1 MGAHGPETFFNSGC
15 IKFEELMSDTEFEAF
30 MSSYQDMVYTTAMR
44 LLGSQAEAED
54 VSQETFLKAYKN
66 FAELKAS
73 PTAGGWLKTVA
84 RNLALNHLARHR
96 RRWLSFDAASGAEA
110 LQSRL
115 PIEAPADEA
124 LGAGAESRRLQDALL
139 ALPQAQRLPIV
150 LFHFEDMPYE
160 EIAQK
165 LGVSLGK
172 VKTDIF
178 RGRAALRCALEE
190 SHGAN

>member
-1 MGAHGPETFFNSGC
+1 
-15 IKFEELMSDTEFEAF
+15 MSDTEFEAF
-30 MSSYQDMVYTTAMR
+30 MQSYQDMVYTTAIR

-54 VSQETFLKAYKN
+54 VFQETFLKAYKN
-66 FAELKAS
+66 FAELKDS

-96 RRWLSFDAASGAEA
+96 RRWLSLDAAGGAEA
-110 LQSRL
+110 LEPLL
-115 PIEAPADEA
+115 PVEAAAEEA
-124 LGAGAESRRLQDALL
+124 FGAGAESRRLQEALL

-172 VKTDIF
+172 VKTDMF
-178 RGRAALRCALEE
+178 RGRAALRRILEE
-190 SHGAN
+190 SHGTV